1 MARPG
6 RQTDSAVSSMTV
18 TRIADN
24 IVSHSHRRR
33 SDWNSGGD
41 KWRNFK
47 SLAVEAIKHI
57 SLHCNA
63 SNPVLKI
70 LQRDRIWGTVPRS
83 KFWGGDLSPRIYAH
97 AHSAWQWHPETAARG
112 DREKV

>member
-33 SDWNSGGD
+33 SDWNSVGGGQMA
-41 KWRNFK
+41 K
-47 SLAVEAIKHI
+47 L
-57 SLHCNA
+57 
-63 SNPVLKI
+63 
-70 LQRDRIWGTVPRS
+70 
-83 KFWGGDLSPRIYAH
+83 
-97 AHSAWQWHPETAARG
+97 
-112 DREKV
+112 